1 MTPEQEAQVRA
12 YEEATE
18 AEVTSELD
26 ADVAAVL
33 AGIVAAWL
41 AYEAL
46 AQVGKGSLD
55 AVRAAIRR
63 LDTIR
68 PQVSSLLV
76 TKVFEGLVRGM
87 RIGGLPVDLEKS
99 IALELEDEALKENVR
114 WVDADVRRRLEDTAR
129 MADTLP
135 LESRRDVD
143 MAVSRGRSAVTYARA
158 RARWAANRAVNAGVS
173 QAARDAGMR
182 IVWVAERNACLHC
195 YAYAG
200 LTVAVGEDFP
210 SGLTYG
216 DRPLPPPP
224 GGLPYPPL
232 HPNCRCSVE
241 ATDEEGTDV
250 GLAREASRS
259 VARGFSDY
267 ASEPARFRAADRL
280 VLQGATLP
288 GSQLPAALPRSVLDR
303 TRRNLAERRFSQRH
317 RPITGLNA

>member
-33 AGIVAAWL
+33 ASIVAAWL

-55 AVRAAIRR
+55 AVRAAILR
-63 LDTIR
+63 LGTIR
-68 PQVSSLLV
+68 PRVAERLR
-76 TKVFEGLVRGM
+76 KAAERGA
-87 RIGGLPVDLEKS
+87 
-99 IALELEDEALKENVR
+99 ALGWELGRPEWFTAAPAEDPTDEALSEAIR
-114 WVDADVRRRLEDTAR
+114 WVDADVSRRLEDTAR

-158 RARWAANRAVNAGVS
+158 RARWATNRAVNAGIA

-250 GLAREASRS
+250 GLAREAARS